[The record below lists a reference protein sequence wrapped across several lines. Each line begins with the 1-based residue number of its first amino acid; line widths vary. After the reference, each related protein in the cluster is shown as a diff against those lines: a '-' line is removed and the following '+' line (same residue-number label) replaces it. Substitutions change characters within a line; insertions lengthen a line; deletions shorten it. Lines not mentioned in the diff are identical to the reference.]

1 MGSLLLSERRGHVA
15 VLTLN
20 HPERRNALSRA
31 MLEALR
37 SALAEIDADPSVH
50 VVVLRAAGSV
60 FSSGHDLR
68 ELADCSRDEAAALF
82 DLCSQ
87 VMEAIRRSRCPVI
100 AQVQGFATA
109 AGCQLAATCDLVV
122 ASDEARFATPGVK
135 IGLFCTTPA
144 VALARAVP
152 SKLAME
158 MLLTGE
164 PIDAQTALRAGLV
177 NQVVPADRLEAAT
190 MALAEKIASASPRV
204 VALGK
209 RAFYEQL
216 GKDFAEAYAVACPI
230 MSDNA
235 VSPLA
240 REGIRAFLE
249 KRSPQWPE

>member
-1 MGSLLLSERRGHVA
+1 MGSLLLTEQRGHVA

-20 HPERRNALSRA
+20 YPERRNALSRA

-37 SALAEIDADPSVH
+37 SALAEIDDDPSIH

-68 ELADCSRDEAAALF
+68 ELADCSRDEAAVLF

-87 VMEAIRRSRCPVI
+87 VMETIRRLRCPVI
-100 AQVQGFATA
+100 AQVQGLATA

-122 ASDEARFATPGVK
+122 ASEESRFATPGVK

-152 SKLAME
+152 TKLAME

-190 MALAEKIASASPRV
+190 MALAEKIAAASPRV

-216 GKDFAEAYAVACPI
+216 DKDYAEAYAVACPI

-235 VSPLA
+235 VLPSA

-249 KRSPQWPE
+249 KRPPQWPE

>member
-1 MGSLLLSERRGHVA
+1 MGSLLLIERRGHA
-15 VLTLN
+15 AFLTLN

-37 SALAEIDADPSVH
+37 SALAEVEADPTVR

-68 ELADCSRDEAAALF
+68 ELAGCSREEAASLF
-82 DLCSQ
+82 QLCSE
-87 VMEAIRRSRCPVI
+87 VMEAIRRLRCPVI
-100 AQVQGFATA
+100 AQVQGLATA

-122 ASDEARFATPGVK
+122 ASEEARFATPGVK

-152 SKLAME
+152 TKLAME

-164 PIDAQTALRAGLV
+164 PIDAVTAHRAGLV
-177 NQVVPADRLEAAT
+177 NRVVPADRLEAT
-190 MALAEKIASASPRV
+190 TLELAEKIASASPRV

-209 RAFYEQL
+209 RAFYDQL
-216 GKDFAEAYAVACPI
+216 GKPSAEAYALTCPI

-235 VSPLA
+235 LLPSA
-240 REGIRAFLE
+240 QEGIRAFLE
-249 KRSPQWPE
+249 KRAPQWPE